1 MDIKS
6 VIACESGRDK
16 AVALVVVAVISAAL
30 AVAGGYVS
38 YLMNGPVS
46 SGTWYNKYLILFF
59 LMVLFSIGC
68 FLVFR
73 KDMAEKPE
81 RLFFAIVLAFTMG
94 ASVAYD
100 INKVSWDLESHFKF
114 MVQWTNLDE
123 TVELTWA
130 EYEEVY
136 GYSAQ
141 VDFSIAELNAWKSS
155 LNTYDTTL
163 SGEEVGKSYASAYI
177 RLASLPGSLVYV
189 LCGALGLSFCL
200 KYVAVKLTYA
210 FIYSLVCYRGMRL
223 LKSGK
228 MILAAI
234 AMVPSALM
242 MASNLSY
249 DYWLIAFLLYAVS
262 RLVGELQ
269 RPDQKLTL
277 KSAALMFV
285 AFFVG
290 CAPKAVYFPIV
301 LLMLLMP
308 KSKFSSTAQSRIYR
322 ALCLVVPI
330 LIASTF
336 LLNFVGTVSSGS
348 YVGDTRGSSKVNGT
362 EQVRFILSDIPGYFA
377 ILFNFLFSSYLFACV
392 HDTYFLAYLDCPQ
405 FETWIVTAA
414 VILFVTLTD
423 KEKVDAQHV
432 STWKS
437 RLWSFLIACVLLG
450 LTCTAMYVSF
460 TSVGNPNIRGVQPRY
475 MFPML
480 IACLFFLGIPRWGE
494 KIRGQHKALYHTGT
508 LAVLAVVPYICLW
521 QTYISLLY

>member
-1 MDIKS
+1 MDVKS
-6 VIACESGRDK
+6 IIACESGRSK
-16 AVALVVVAVISAAL
+16 AVALLVVAVISAVL
-30 AVAGGYVS
+30 AIAGGYVS
-38 YLMNGPVS
+38 FLMNGPVS

-59 LMVLFSIGC
+59 AMVLFSVGC

-81 RLFFAIVLAFTMG
+81 RLFFAILLVFTMG

-123 TVELTWA
+123 TVELTQA
-130 EYEEVY
+130 EYEEVF

-141 VDFSIAELNAWKSS
+141 VDFSIQELNAWKSD
-155 LNTYDTTL
+155 LNMKDGL
-163 SGEEVGKSYASAYI
+163 SSGEEIGKSYSSFYNK
-177 RLASLPGSLVYV
+177 LGSLPGSLVYV

-210 FIYSLVCYRGMRL
+210 LIYSLVCYRGMRL

-234 AMVPSALM
+234 ATIPSALM

-308 KSKFSSTAQSRIYR
+308 KCKFNTTAQSRIYR
-322 ALCLVVPI
+322 GVCLVVPV

-336 LLNFVGTVSSGS
+336 LLGFIGNVSAGS
-348 YVGDTRGSSKVNGT
+348 YVGDTRGTSKVNGT
-362 EQVRFILSDIPGYFA
+362 EQVHFILSDIPGYFA
-377 ILFNFLFSSYLFACV
+377 ILFNFWFSSYLYACV
-392 HDTYFLAYLDCPQ
+392 HDTAFLAYLDYPS
-405 FETWIVTAA
+405 FRTWIVTAA

-423 KEKVDAQHV
+423 K
-432 STWKS
+432 
-437 RLWSFLIACVLLG
+437 
-450 LTCTAMYVSF
+450 
-460 TSVGNPNIRGVQPRY
+460 
-475 MFPML
+475 
-480 IACLFFLGIPRWGE
+480 
-494 KIRGQHKALYHTGT
+494 
-508 LAVLAVVPYICLW
+508 
-521 QTYISLLY
+521 